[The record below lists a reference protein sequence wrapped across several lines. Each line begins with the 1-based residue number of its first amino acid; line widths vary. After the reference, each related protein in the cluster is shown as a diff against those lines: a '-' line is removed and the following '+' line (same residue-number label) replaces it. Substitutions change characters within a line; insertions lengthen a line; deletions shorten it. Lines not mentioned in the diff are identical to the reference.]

1 MDTLINCENVY
12 VTQSNVCDGLGA
24 FARCNFIKDEVI
36 ETGVAKVLT
45 NCDGHENPLVFTWS
59 DEIPNTMDSSY
70 REILYLELNPK
81 ALEIEKE
88 GVNLQ
93 DVKLLFA
100 RLCFCKGQTGYYKIT
115 EGKLK
120 ISQVQDNTYHLYLEF
135 NTSEVPQIL
144 HKISETFS
152 YAPSKN

>member
-59 DEIPNTMDSSY
+59 DEIPNTTWAMVSGCAMFYNASNTPNT
-70 REILYLELNPK
+70 IL
-81 ALEIEKE
+81 IRDF
-88 GVNLQ
+88 VN
-93 DVKLLFA
+93 
-100 RLCFCKGQTGYYKIT
+100 
-115 EGKLK
+115 
-120 ISQVQDNTYHLYLEF
+120 N
-135 NTSEVPQIL
+135 
-144 HKISETFS
+144 TFS
-152 YAPSKN
+152 IIATKPIKTGEELFHTYKSLKWRKCFHEIRDV